1 MGCDIVLPYWYDNQ
15 RDNRCRETDKI
26 ALEGIGEFMKKLEK
40 VGPFP
45 LSFVFYALI
54 EVKTSVFAT
63 VCLPFVLKLK
73 LF

>member
-1 MGCDIVLPYWYDNQ
+1 
-15 RDNRCRETDKI
+15 
-26 ALEGIGEFMKKLEK
+26 MKKLEK

-73 LF
+73 LFKYVTYQNSTYIYSKSER